1 MTDKKK
7 NAAVP
12 VEDKRNA
19 NENCDLV
26 NELLNETREL
36 FGDDRAKKLSERTV
50 GNNGYNLGQ
59 TFTFTGKIENQK
71 TKDAD
76 GNVTAIYPALET
88 TDGVWLS
95 VGSLM
100 GISSLKGYLKD
111 GEQGTHEWLDE
122 DGEKQVKTLQNEV
135 VDHFDFSKVFNPPT
149 RHLLTFVNML
159 AKGEYPIAGKKVTYL
174 GQVHRQFTA
183 KKDGESFNE
192 SWEKGFARCASVR
205 LWAIK

>member
-1 MTDKKK
+1 MGQEKK
-7 NAAVP
+7 NNAVP
-12 VEDKRNA
+12 VDDKRKTQ
-19 NENCDLV
+19 ENCDLV

-59 TFTFTGKIENQK
+59 QFTLTGKIENQK
-71 TKDAD
+71 TKDGD

-88 TDGVWLS
+88 AEGTWLS
-95 VGSLM
+95 IGGLM
-100 GISSLKGYLKD
+100 GVSSLKGYLKD
-111 GEQGTHEWLDE
+111 GEQGKHEWLDE
-122 DGEKQVKTLQNEV
+122 DGEKQVKTLQNELV
-135 VDHFDFSKVFNPPT
+135 ANFDFGKVFNPPT

-159 AKGEYPIAGKKVTYL
+159 AKGEYQIAGKKITYL

-183 KKDGESFNE
+183 KKDGESFGE
-192 SWEKGFARCASVR
+192 SWEKGFSRCASVR

>member
-1 MTDKKK
+1 MGNEKK
-7 NAAVP
+7 NVAVP
-12 VEDKRNA
+12 VEEKRNA

-36 FGDDRAKKLSERTV
+36 FGDDRAKKLAERTV

-59 TFTFTGKIENQK
+59 IFTLTGKIENQK
-71 TKDAD
+71 TKDAN
-76 GNVTAIYPALET
+76 GNVTAIYPAVET
-88 TDGVWLS
+88 AEGVWLS

-111 GEQGTHEWLDE
+111 GEQGKHEWLDE
-122 DGEKQVKTLQNEV
+122 DGEKQEKILQNEV
-135 VDHFDFSKVFNPPT
+135 VPNFDFGKIFNPPT

-192 SWEKGFARCASVR
+192 SWEKGFTRCASVR
-205 LWAIK
+205 LWSIK

>member
-1 MTDKKK
+1 MADAKK
-7 NAAVP
+7 NAVSQN
-12 VEDKRNA
+12 VEKRA
-19 NENCDLV
+19 TQENCDLV

-71 TKDAD
+71 TKDAN

-88 TDGVWLS
+88 AEGVWLS

-100 GISSLKGYLKD
+100 GISSLKGYLRD
-111 GEQGTHEWLDE
+111 GEQGKHEWLDE
-122 DGEKQVKTLQNEV
+122 DGEKQEKILQNEV
-135 VDHFDFSKVFNPPT
+135 VQNFDFGKVFNPPT

-159 AKGEYPIAGKKVTYL
+159 AKGEYPIAGKKATYL

-183 KKDGESFNE
+183 KKDGEAFNE
-192 SWEKGFARCASVR
+192 SWEKGFTRCASVR